1 MRNIGQGLLGSE
13 GSDDPALQQLM
24 EAMRALKEANEDYRR
39 EQERIQEEVK
49 AEQEW
54 LRAEVWAEHDLLQDR
69 LMAEIEVSRIVMEKH
84 VQTNKELRKTNEEL
98 RKNLH
103 WRGRYSIRERF
114 PNLQSRVL
122 ECMALN

>member
-54 LRAEVWAEHDLLQDR
+54 LRAEV
-69 LMAEIEVSRIVMEKH
+69 
-84 VQTNKELRKTNEEL
+84 
-98 RKNLH
+98 
-103 WRGRYSIRERF
+103 
-114 PNLQSRVL
+114 
-122 ECMALN
+122 